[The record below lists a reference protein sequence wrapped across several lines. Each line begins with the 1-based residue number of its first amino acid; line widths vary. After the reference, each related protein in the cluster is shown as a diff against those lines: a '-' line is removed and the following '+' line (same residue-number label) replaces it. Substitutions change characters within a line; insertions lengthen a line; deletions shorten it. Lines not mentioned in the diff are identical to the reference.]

1 MKKKRVGRM
10 SVLELV
16 SNVQKWNC
24 FFLIRQVKHYGSRL
38 TNQSTISV
46 VPSLLLFVGS
56 FSFCFTCVPS
66 VCRHLPVE
74 RATWTCFLFI
84 VLSLRFVLFDSWSH
98 LFYLFCPLVQPL
110 RHTNYTL
117 CLYLLILRAI
127 LLLNRMS
134 CVRFFYLQSVDIF
147 FRSMSFF
154 ILAKTTF
161 FYKET
166 ALRKCGLWKNLC
178 ISFNSIDL
186 CFYFSL
192 TNATKCQVFTIS
204 MIEMT
209 GRYNLIYYAIS

>member
-1 MKKKRVGRM
+1 MKKKKVGRM
-10 SVLELV
+10 FVLELV

-56 FSFCFTCVPS
+56 FSFCFTCVSS

-98 LFYLFCPLVQPL
+98 LFYLFCPRVQPL

-127 LLLNRMS
+127 LLLNRVS
-134 CVRFFYLQSVDIF
+134 CVRFFSTCKVL
-147 FRSMSFF
+147 
-154 ILAKTTF
+154 TF
-161 FYKET
+161 FSD
-166 ALRKCGLWKNLC
+166 RCHF
-178 ISFNSIDL
+178 SF
-186 CFYFSL
+186 
-192 TNATKCQVFTIS
+192 
-204 MIEMT
+204 
-209 GRYNLIYYAIS
+209 